1 MDLDSQIMKIK
12 QEKYDEK
19 DIHNEDYIVK
29 LESEHL
35 IEINSHGIKTEI
47 NNQEEIDSTT
57 SAFEF
62 VGTESSNEESQ
73 FQDTKIK
80 IKREYPDTYTGQLT
94 EKLGSSSSNDTSE
107 HATVYSAWHRIKEE
121 PTTDSWSEVKTEE
134 VDVTEV
140 EVKCEKPESKL
151 TSQQLEDMDSL
162 QLSKLLDIETKVDPT
177 IFSADSYMSLSND
190 DLLDHVSAGNCVLE
204 QSDSSVTE
212 TKILN
217 SQLSRHPG
225 TASRHNIGSR
235 VTCDQSSIIKKT
247 PGKHA
252 TYKIHTCKN
261 GDYITTSNS
270 CSDCHTSVHSDS
282 ASAVELEICTYCG
295 KTFKRKS
302 LLDYHMVTVHLG
314 HLINTGKMHAGMFKT
329 VTPKQLQRQRKDS
342 REASST
348 AVFCSE
354 TDLTSDN
361 CGLNINAESSQIVTL
376 GDHMSKN
383 KLEHSD
389 PKFDSDTDSNEKVK
403 LDDVISKNNPN
414 IAVTL
419 ILVYINV
426 SIAISKLL
434 GKFI

>member
-1 MDLDSQIMKIK
+1 
-12 QEKYDEK
+12 
-19 DIHNEDYIVK
+19 
-29 LESEHL
+29 
-35 IEINSHGIKTEI
+35 
-47 NNQEEIDSTT
+47 
-57 SAFEF
+57 
-62 VGTESSNEESQ
+62 
-73 FQDTKIK
+73 
-80 IKREYPDTYTGQLT
+80 
-94 EKLGSSSSNDTSE
+94 
-107 HATVYSAWHRIKEE
+107 
-121 PTTDSWSEVKTEE
+121 
-134 VDVTEV
+134 
-140 EVKCEKPESKL
+140 
-151 TSQQLEDMDSL
+151 MDSL

-177 IFSADSYMSLSND
+177 IFSADSDSENGSKELHVVHREPQTDVFICYNCSYMSLSND

-403 LDDVISKNNPN
+403 LDDVISKKQPEHSSNSDPSIHQCKHCNFKTTRKVYLNRHIRKYHDMSKNYTVPC
-414 IAVTL
+414 VHCGQVFTSKRTL
-419 ILVYINV
+419 GGHIIRKHPDFISSVPCKLYECTSCDYKTTYKSSLDWHMVMHSCTVYG
-426 SIAISKLL
+426 LP
-434 GKFI
+434 

>member
-177 IFSADSYMSLSND
+177 IFSADSAIPRKTQTIDLTGPEGNLFVCYTCNYKASSKCGLISHTNRNKCNLKNSVDKSLARSLAHRRQNMSNEYMCMQCKVTYKKKASLDN
-190 DLLDHVSAGNCVLE
+190 H
-204 QSDSSVTE
+204 
-212 TKILN
+212 
-217 SQLSRHPG
+217 
-225 TASRHNIGSR
+225 
-235 VTCDQSSIIKKT
+235 IIKN
-247 PGKHA
+247 
-252 TYKIHTCKN
+252 HTEYIASVSYRVHQCRN
-261 GDYITTSNS
+261 CDYRTTHKSS
-270 CSDCHTSVHSDS
+270 FRRHMQVHPR
-282 ASAVELEICTYCG
+282 ALRYEV
-295 KTFKRKS
+295 
-302 LLDYHMVTVHLG
+302 
-314 HLINTGKMHAGMFKT
+314 
-329 VTPKQLQRQRKDS
+329 
-342 REASST
+342 
-348 AVFCSE
+348 
-354 TDLTSDN
+354 
-361 CGLNINAESSQIVTL
+361 
-376 GDHMSKN
+376 
-383 KLEHSD
+383 
-389 PKFDSDTDSNEKVK
+389 
-403 LDDVISKNNPN
+403 
-414 IAVTL
+414 
-419 ILVYINV
+419 
-426 SIAISKLL
+426 
-434 GKFI
+434 